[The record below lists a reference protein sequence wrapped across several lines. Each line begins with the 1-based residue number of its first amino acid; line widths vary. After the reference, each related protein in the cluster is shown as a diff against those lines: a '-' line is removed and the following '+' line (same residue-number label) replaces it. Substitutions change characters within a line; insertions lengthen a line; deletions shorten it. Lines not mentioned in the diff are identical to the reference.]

1 MSEKKEWLTPNDLRE
16 EFSFSISNQ
25 ARLRMLKLIPFC
37 KIGKYIR
44 YKRSDIEIWF
54 NNHKVVDVDVE
65 N

>member
-1 MSEKKEWLTPNDLRE
+1 MSEKKEWLTPRDLQE

-54 NNHKVVDVDVE
+54 NNHKVVDVE